1 MYCCKLNFHDD
12 TILQVH
18 DSLQFDILNLI
29 RSILYMHV
37 STNIIDKWVYH
48 SINLIFYCCVY
59 GVVWWTLPAQGP
71 MMRDICGITP
81 EAFTFLWNKQLFTF
95 IVYLKCLIRGA
106 SLMTQWIFYLIWCPK
121 HPYLEDVGI
130 ACKRFHSLL
139 NPSPARVIKT
149 NHRRPN

>member
-1 MYCCKLNFHDD
+1 MCCCKIKFSWWHNITSSWLTATWDF
-12 TILQVH
+12 
-18 DSLQFDILNLI
+18 SNLI
-29 RSILYMHV
+29 RSILYIHV
-37 STNIIDKWVYH
+37 ITDIIDKWVYH
-48 SINLIFYCCVY
+48 SINSNFYCCVY

-106 SLMTQWIFYLIWCPK
+106 SLMIQWIFWCPK

-149 NHRRPN
+149 NHRCPN

>member
-1 MYCCKLNFHDD
+1 MYCCKIKFSWWHNITSSWLTAIWDF
-12 TILQVH
+12 
-18 DSLQFDILNLI
+18 SNLI
-29 RSILYMHV
+29 RSILYIHV
-37 STNIIDKWVYH
+37 TTDIIDKWVYH
-48 SINLIFYCCVY
+48 SINSNFYCCVY

-106 SLMTQWIFYLIWCPK
+106 SLMIQWIFWCPK

-149 NHRRPN
+149 NHRCPN

>member
-1 MYCCKLNFHDD
+1 MTQYYKFMTHC
-12 TILQVH
+12 
-18 DSLQFDILNLI
+18 NLRFFKSYQI
-29 RSILYMHV
+29 YIIHACVYRHHR
-37 STNIIDKWVYH
+37 IDKWVYH
-48 SINLIFYCCVY
+48 SINSNFYCCVY

-95 IVYLKCLIRGA
+95 ICGVR
-106 SLMTQWIFYLIWCPK
+106 LMTLWIFYLIRCPK

-130 ACKRFHSLL
+130 ARKRFHSLL

-149 NHRRPN
+149 NHRRPH